1 MTIFSTFITV
11 NLSGNREVKALHDF
25 AIFHKVGWFP
35 RFYEIHLGMII
46 IKFFGAVLHCCDCD
60 ILPDEKGAVARP
72 AAGVSR
78 CAGAA
83 VASPRSSAPRP
94 SERGGGG
101 RGRGRAVW
109 ARRGPVGDGNRI

>member
-1 MTIFSTFITV
+1 
-11 NLSGNREVKALHDF
+11 
-25 AIFHKVGWFP
+25 
-35 RFYEIHLGMII
+35 MII
-46 IKFFGAVLHCCDCD
+46 KENKTRSKSRFLGLFYIVVTAISH
-60 ILPDEKGAVARP
+60 LPDEKGAVARP

-78 CAGAA
+78 CAGVA

-109 ARRGPVGDGNRI
+109 ARRGPVGDGNRIRAWIRVSQAK

>member
-1 MTIFSTFITV
+1 MVCSY
-11 NLSGNREVKALHDF
+11 NDH
-25 AIFHKVGWFP
+25 
-35 RFYEIHLGMII
+35 
-46 IKFFGAVLHCCDCD
+46 
-60 ILPDEKGAVARP
+60 LPDEKGAVARP

-109 ARRGPVGDGNRI
+109 ARRGPVRDGDRIRVSQAN